1 MLSLFK
7 RFLKPKK
14 QQEVLHGYAVET
26 MLMLDENT
34 KLNTFVAI
42 VHAKSKKHAKELI
55 KARAYVKVGAVANK
69 TQVEQYVKGKK

>member
-1 MLSLFK
+1 MLQLFK
-7 RFLKPKK
+7 RLLKRK
-14 QQEVLHGYAVET
+14 QKQEVLHGYAVET

-69 TQVEQYVKGKK
+69 AQVEQYRQAKK